1 MSGSIG
7 GSPLQTYLSD
17 SANETK
23 LANASAAADG
33 QETGLINY
41 FQKNAGTITTPD
53 ALLKNYKALTV
64 VLGAFNLSGDIN
76 NTALLRQ
83 LLTQDPTSKTS
94 LAHRLGNAKYLS
106 FATALSKWT
115 APPFATAVAVNSIV
129 SAYKTNQFE
138 ASADQQSAGLRQALY
153 FTRTA
158 GSITTVTQLQSDKDL
173 IAVAVTGLGLPL
185 TAYDNLSFSQQ
196 TALIH
201 QKLNLADLK
210 KPSYVQHLA
219 ELFLVQ
225 QQLNAGSAVP
235 TIAAGSVES
244 LFGGG
249 DTSGNG
255 VLTILESSLGT
266 TSSLLGGS
274 NTGTNSVLSLFA

>member
-1 MSGSIG
+1 M
-7 GSPLQTYLSD
+7 QTYLSD

-23 LANASAAADG
+23 LANASARANG
-33 QETGLINY
+33 QQTALINY
-41 FQKNAGTITTPD
+41 FQNNAGAITTPD

-94 LAHRLGNAKYLS
+94 LAHRSGNAKYLS
-106 FATALSKWT
+106 FATALSTWT
-115 APPFATAVAVNSIV
+115 APPFATATAVNSIV
-129 SAYKTNQFE
+129 SAYKTNLFE
-138 ASADQQSAGLRQALY
+138 ATADQQSAGLRQALY
-153 FTRTA
+153 FTRIA

-196 TALIH
+196 TALIK

-210 KPSYVQHLA
+210 KPAYVQHLA

-225 QQLNAGSAVP
+225 QQLAASNTVP
-235 TIAAGSVES
+235 TVAAGSVVS
-244 LFGGG
+244 LFSGGG

-255 VLTILESSLGT
+255 VLTILESNLGT
-266 TSSLLGGS
+266 NSLLGGS
-274 NTGTNSVLSLFA
+274 TTRPSSVLSLFA